1 MTLNLLLLIAGLII
15 CFGGIYIR
23 RLCSAILG
31 LVWGALCTFLLILV
45 NVGLWG
51 FDEDYFV
58 IVVIFALI
66 FAVVSAIYEKLCVV
80 INAFLSTFFL
90 MMMLLLASRELELSA
105 IILLAIVIAA
115 VISAICAKIYLYA
128 YVIMT
133 AFSGGFI
140 ANIGGYGLKHDY
152 ETAQVLM
159 GLLANEDVR
168 STILVGTLILGVL
181 GCIVQWNRLKKR
193 VAPGASEGKA
203 DTSAFGGTVTP
214 PAERQAVQSP
224 LVREIKKHWGLLLAP
239 WLVEI
244 AWNRWGGRL
253 LHRLFPSMYDYVFEP
268 QTLWQYMPSFIAC
281 MLTGWVMASFIMAI
295 KRRTRGF
302 CVIWTIPYMLL
313 ALSYLIDMIRCI
325 VEYPGPVWM
334 FSMSDTVYA
343 LLPFLFWWI
352 IRGLER
358 VAGAFSD
365 QSVRSYVLCGA
376 CACTLKTVIGRISNF
391 ILNHSIPY
399 DGRYTPVGISLLRL
413 CLEIAV
419 MAVII
424 RACFRRSVPS
434 GASAAD
440 PAVDR
445 RDD

>member
-1 MTLNLLLLIAGLII
+1 
-15 CFGGIYIR
+15 
-23 RLCSAILG
+23 
-31 LVWGALCTFLLILV
+31 
-45 NVGLWG
+45 
-51 FDEDYFV
+51 
-58 IVVIFALI
+58 
-66 FAVVSAIYEKLCVV
+66 VV

-140 ANIGGYGLKHDY
+140 ANIGGYGLTHDY

-239 WLVEI
+239 WLVDI
-244 AWNRWGGRL
+244 VWAQWGYQL
-253 LHRLFPSMYDYVFEP
+253 LWDLFPSMFDYVFDPE
-268 QTLWQYMPSFIAC
+268 TLWQYVPTIMGYA
-281 MLTGWVMASFIMAI
+281 LTGWVIATLVMVI
-295 KRRTRGF
+295 KRRSKGF
-302 CVIWTIPYMLL
+302 FIVWMIPYMILEL
-313 ALSYLIDMIRCI
+313 VHL
-325 VEYPGPVWM
+325 VEMFKQIKDYPGPIWM
-334 FSMSDTVYA
+334 FSLSQVIYPI
-343 LLPFLFWWI
+343 LPFLFRWI
-352 IRGLER
+352 IRVLER
-358 VAGAFSD
+358 VSEVFSRRDTKTYVLYGAGACLAKMI
-365 QSVRSYVLCGA
+365 VGY
-376 CACTLKTVIGRISNF
+376 IISF
-391 ILNHSIPY
+391 ILNHSIAY
-399 DGRYTPVGISLLRL
+399 DGSFLPVWISLLLL
-413 CLEIAV
+413 CVEIGV

-424 RACFRRSVPS
+424 RAYFRRSVPS